1 MKRSSILNF
10 NAINLREAHERPEAN
25 EKCVTIMTGTNT
37 KNIVNAIKYFENQSS
52 NKSKTNNL
60 VNSYSNKNV
69 SDIITRIVISYINF
83 IKQNNYK
90 KNIT

>member
-1 MKRSSILNF
+1 
-10 NAINLREAHERPEAN
+10 
-25 EKCVTIMTGTNT
+25 MTGTNT